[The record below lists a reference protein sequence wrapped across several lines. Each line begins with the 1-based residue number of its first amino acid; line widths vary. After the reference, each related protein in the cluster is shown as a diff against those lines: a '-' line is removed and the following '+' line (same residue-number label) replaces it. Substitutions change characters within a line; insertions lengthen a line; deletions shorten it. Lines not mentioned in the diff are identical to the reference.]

1 LRVLVPRKEIGNKD
15 LEPYR
20 ERERERERERK
31 KRTIGLLAMVKKRAS
46 LFTLVTSA
54 LTWP

>member
-15 LEPYR
+15 LEPY
-20 ERERERERERK
+20 RERERERK